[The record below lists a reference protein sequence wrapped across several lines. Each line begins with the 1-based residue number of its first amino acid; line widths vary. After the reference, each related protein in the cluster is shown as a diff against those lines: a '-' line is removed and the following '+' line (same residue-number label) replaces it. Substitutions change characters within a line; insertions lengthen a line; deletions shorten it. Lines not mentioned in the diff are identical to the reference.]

1 MRLFRPRDSADK
13 SESIQPNV
21 ADLLEAAP
29 DAIIIVDTG
38 GTIVVINSQA
48 EVLFGYV
55 RQELIGKSIEI
66 LIPARF
72 GDLHVKHRASFTA
85 APRVRPMGAGL
96 TLFGKRKNG
105 AEFPVE
111 ISLSPVRTPQG
122 IFIISAIRDVTDRKH
137 AEEQIKRLNAELGA
151 ALRRSEQVGRG
162 SDVAVTIA
170 QKIDV
175 KLDMLLRLLSE
186 IERRSEPAI
195 RDIVGEAREEIDQMS
210 QVTAEAIS
218 LQNEHEAWRKS

>member
-1 MRLFRPRDSADK
+1 MRLFGLGKSRNK
-13 SESIQPNV
+13 SEPVQPNV

-29 DAIIIVDTG
+29 DGIIIVDTG

-48 EVLFGYV
+48 EVLFGYP
-55 RQELIGKSIEI
+55 REELIGQCIEI

-72 GDLHVKHRASFTA
+72 SDLHVKHRASFLS

-96 TLFGKRKNG
+96 ALFGRRKNG
-105 AEFPVE
+105 TEFPVE

-122 IFIISAIRDVTDRKH
+122 AFIISAIRDVTDRKH

-151 ALRRSEQVGRG
+151 ALRRSEQLGRG
-162 SDVAVTIA
+162 DEVATIIA

-175 KLDMLLRLLSE
+175 KLDRLLRLLSE
-186 IERRSEPAI
+186 IERRSEPAV
-195 RDIVGEAREEIDQMS
+195 RDMVAEAREEIDQMS
-210 QVTAEAIS
+210 QVTAESIA
-218 LQNEHEAWRKS
+218 LQNEHDAWKKS